1 MSAPSPLFSLVTGPT
16 SGIGLALA
24 EALAARG
31 DALLLVGRR
40 GDALESVAD
49 DLRQRHAVE
58 VRTLVCDLGDPA
70 QVETLLERLDRESL
84 RIGLLVNNAGFAT
97 SGAFVDLPWAQEQ
110 QELQVNVLALVRLC
124 HGIGGRMARAGEGQI
139 LNVSSVSGFM
149 SGPWM
154 SNYAAGKAYVLNFS
168 EGLREELAPRGVKV
182 SVLCPGTTASP
193 FFDKARI
200 NVEKAAPPALVMQ
213 PADVA
218 RITLAGLAGNRA
230 IIVPRWTN
238 RVMAFSPRLVPR
250 VLLRKIVGGLYR
262 SVAPAA
268 DDPASAKS

>member
-1 MSAPSPLFSLVTGPT
+1 MSAASPSFSLVTGPT

-24 EALAARG
+24 DALAARG

-40 GDALESVAD
+40 ADALESVAAE
-49 DLRQRHAVE
+49 LRQRHGVE
-58 VRTLVCDLGDPA
+58 VRTQVSDLGNPA
-70 QVETLLERLDRESL
+70 DVEALLEFIDRGSL

-97 SGAFVDLPWAQEQ
+97 SGAFVDLPWAGEQ

-124 HGIGGRMARAGEGQI
+124 HAIGGRMARAGEGQI

-149 SGPWM
+149 CGPWM

-168 EGLREELAPRGVKV
+168 ESLREELAPRGVKV

-200 NVEKAAPPALVMQ
+200 DVEKAAPAALVMQ

-218 RITLAGLAGNRA
+218 RITLAGLARNRA

-238 RVMAFSPRLVPR
+238 RVMAFVPRLVPR
-250 VLLRKIVGGLYR
+250 LLLRKVVGGLYR
-262 SVAPAA
+262 SVAPAP
-268 DDPASAKS
+268 DSAAAAK

>member
-1 MSAPSPLFSLVTGPT
+1 MSNQNPTYSLVTGPT

-40 GDALESVAD
+40 GDALQAVANE
-49 DLRQRHAVE
+49 LHQRHGTQ
-58 VRTLVCDLGDPA
+58 VRTEVCDLADAA
-70 QVETLLERLDRESL
+70 QVEALLALIERESL
-84 RIGLLVNNAGFAT
+84 NIGLLVNNAGFAT
-97 SGAFVDLPWAQEQ
+97 SGDFVDMPWEGEQ
-110 QELQVNVLALVRLC
+110 QELQVNVVSLVRLC
-124 HGIGGRMARAGEGQI
+124 HGIGRRMVAAGSGQI

-154 SNYAAGKAYVLNFS
+154 ANYAAGKAYVLSFS

-200 NVEKAAPPALVMQ
+200 DVAKAAPPALVMQ
-213 PADVA
+213 PAAVA
-218 RITLAGLAGNRA
+218 RITLEALARNKA

-238 RVMAFSPRLVPR
+238 RVMAFSPRITPR
-250 VLLRKIVGGLYR
+250 VLLRKVVGGLYR
-262 SVAPAA
+262 SVAP
-268 DDPASAKS
+268 KT

>member
-1 MSAPSPLFSLVTGPT
+1 MSAQSLSYSLVTGPT

-40 GDALESVAD
+40 GDALEAVAAE
-49 DLRQRHAVE
+49 LRQKYRTE
-58 VRTLVCDLGDPA
+58 VHTKLCDLAEPA
-70 QVETLLERLDRESL
+70 QVEALLEWLEREAL
-84 RIGLLVNNAGFAT
+84 TVGLLVNNAGFAT
-97 SGAFVDLPWAQEQ
+97 SGEFVDLPWDGEQ
-110 QELQVNVLALVRLC
+110 QELQVNVVSLVRLC
-124 HGIGGRMARAGEGQI
+124 HGIGRRMAQAGRGQI

-149 SGPWM
+149 AGPWM
-154 SNYAAGKAYVLNFS
+154 TNYAAGKAFVLSFS
-168 EGLREELAPRGVKV
+168 EGLREELAPRGVRV

-213 PADVA
+213 PAAVA
-218 RITLAGLAGNRA
+218 KITLEGLASNRA

-262 SVAPAA
+262 SVAP
-268 DDPASAKS
+268 PAYA